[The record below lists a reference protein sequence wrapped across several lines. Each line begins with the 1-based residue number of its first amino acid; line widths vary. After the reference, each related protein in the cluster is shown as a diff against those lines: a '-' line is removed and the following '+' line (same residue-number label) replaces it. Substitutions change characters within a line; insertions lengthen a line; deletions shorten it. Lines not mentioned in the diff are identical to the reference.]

1 MLRTYVKSMDYA
13 RCRAV
18 RDGLLYIL
26 CVASVQFLTTQQRAL
41 LESVSRLAYAN
52 PFLPERVEC
61 ERAVLGAGFVE
72 GEPVWSYRAEHPGPR
87 ENVWRITARLDSL
100 MNELRARLERGAR
113 ADAHDLVLYED
124 AALQLLY
131 QRCYPHFFEAGFGAA
146 RSDAG
151 RWRFYETFLSE
162 WRHLFQIEAVRFP
175 SGHEPRHTFACF
187 RQIQRAFEITFR
199 DMIGSSLAAARL
211 RAAIWQ
217 SIFTHDMRRY
227 RRTLYARMGEF
238 ATLITGPSGTGKEL
252 AARAIAE
259 SRYVPFD
266 DRKLA
271 FDGDGEQLFF
281 PINVSALSPTLVESE
296 LFGHRRGAFTGAI
309 ADRKGWLET
318 CPEAGSVFLD
328 ELGDLDPEI
337 QVKLLRVIETRTFH
351 TVGETAGRQ
360 FRGKLI
366 AATNRDLAA
375 AMRLQRFREDLY
387 YRLCSDLITTPRLA
401 EQIAGSPAVLREL
414 VYYMAQRVAGPE
426 GEAFAPEVLEW
437 IETNLGPGYDWPGN
451 YRELEQCVKNV
462 LIRRNYHPVRQAA
475 EDPLEQFAIDARAGR
490 LTAAELISRYVT
502 FAFHRTGSYEETAR
516 QLGLDRRTVKARVDS
531 ELLAT
536 LRA

>member
-1 MLRTYVKSMDYA
+1 MQRTYVKSVDYA
-13 RCRAV
+13 RCRAIWNGWV
-18 RDGLLYIL
+18 YIL
-26 CVASVQFLTTQQRAL
+26 CMVAVHLMDARQRRLVEAI
-41 LESVSRLAYAN
+41 SRLAYAN

-61 ERAVLGAGFVE
+61 ERAVLGADFVP
-72 GEPVWSYRAEHPGPR
+72 GEPVWSFRAEHPEPR
-87 ENVWRITARLDSL
+87 ENVWRITARLEPL
-100 MNELRARLERGAR
+100 LEELRARLAGGTR
-113 ADAHDLVLYED
+113 AGEQDLVLYED
-124 AALQLLY
+124 AVLQLLY
-131 QRCYPHFFEAGFGAA
+131 QRCYPHFFEAAFGGT
-146 RSDAG
+146 RSGAG
-151 RWRFYETFLSE
+151 RWHFYNTFLAD
-162 WRHLFQIEAVRFP
+162 WRHFFEIEGVRFP

-187 RQIQRAFEITFR
+187 RQIQRAFELTFR

-211 RAAIWQ
+211 RASIWQ

-227 RRTLYARMGEF
+227 RRTFFARMGEF
-238 ATLITGPSGTGKEL
+238 ATLITGPSGTGKEI
-252 AARAIAE
+252 AARTIAE

-266 DRKLA
+266 DRRLA
-271 FDGDGEQLFF
+271 FEGDGQQVFF
-281 PINVSALSPTLVESE
+281 PINISALSPTLVESE

-366 AATNRDLAA
+366 AATNRDLPA
-375 AMRLQRFREDLY
+375 AMQAGRFREDLY
-387 YRLCSDLITTPRLA
+387 YRLCSDLVTTPGLA

-437 IETNLGPGYDWPGN
+437 IEKNLGQGYEWPGN

-462 LIRRNYHPVRQAA
+462 LIRRNYRPARTAA
-475 EDPLEQFAIDARAGR
+475 GDPLDEFAADARAGR
-490 LTAAELISRYVT
+490 LTAADLVSRYVT

-516 QLGLDRRTVKARVDS
+516 QLGLDRRTVKAKMDS
-531 ELLAT
+531 RLLER
-536 LRA
+536 LRQ